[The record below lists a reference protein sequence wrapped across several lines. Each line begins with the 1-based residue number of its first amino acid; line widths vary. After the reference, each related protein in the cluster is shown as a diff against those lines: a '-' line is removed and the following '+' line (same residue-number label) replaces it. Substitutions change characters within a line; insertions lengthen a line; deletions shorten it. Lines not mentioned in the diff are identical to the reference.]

1 MEQEVLKMAM
11 QQGMWAVLFVV
22 LLFYILKKQEERD
35 KKAEEREGKYQEII
49 GKLTDKFSIL
59 EDVKKDIEEVKIK
72 IFK

>member
-1 MEQEVLKMAM
+1 MENELFKMAM

-35 KKAEEREGKYQEII
+35 EKAEEREAKYQDII
-49 GKLTDKFSIL
+49 EKLTDKFSIL

>member
-1 MEQEVLKMAM
+1 MENDVLKMAM

-22 LLFYILKKQEERD
+22 LLFYVLREQEKRD

-49 GKLTDKFSIL
+49 NKLTDKFSIL

>member
-1 MEQEVLKMAM
+1 MENEVFKMAM
-11 QQGMWAVLFVV
+11 QQGIWAALFVV

-35 KKAEEREGKYQEII
+35 EKAEERETKYQEII

>member
-1 MEQEVLKMAM
+1 MENEVLKMAM

-22 LLFYILKKQEERD
+22 LLFYVLKEQEKRD

-49 GKLTDKFSIL
+49 NKLTDKFSIL

>member
-1 MEQEVLKMAM
+1 MENEVFKMAM
-11 QQGMWAVLFVV
+11 QQGIWAALFVV

-35 KKAEEREGKYQEII
+35 GKAEERETKYQEII

>member
-1 MEQEVLKMAM
+1 MENDVLKMAM

-22 LLFYILKKQEERD
+22 LLFYVLKEQEKRD